1 MRKQCI
7 GLFIFIIA
15 FSCILVAQEAR
26 PEDWHLHNPKTEGI
40 QGISLDDAYKLLK
53 GKKSRTVIVAVI
65 DSGID
70 IEHEDLVGK
79 IWKNTKEIAG
89 NGADDDGN
97 GYVDDVFGWNF
108 IGSKDGTNIVYD
120 TYELTR
126 EYARLK
132 PVFEVYQ
139 VAPEGKETEFAYWK
153 DIRQKYQNRSM
164 EAMKQYAFYRDVRTN
179 TLSMEQQVV
188 SFYGIDEITSQLLD
202 SLPTDQPEVERA
214 HLALQNLLQM
224 FDLDS
229 MNQLRTSL
237 DEAVEHFEV
246 QVKYGYNINYNPRE
260 VIGDTWNDPYEM
272 GYGNANVE
280 GDFADHGTHVAGI
293 IAATRSNSIGVD
305 GIADNVLIMPLRVVP
320 NGDERDKDV
329 ANAIRYAAD
338 NGAHIINMS
347 FGKSFEY
354 RKDIVDEAIDY
365 ASDKGVL
372 FVQGAGNSN
381 KNSDVVNN
389 YPTPIRLEP
398 DTVHLPNWITVGAHD
413 YLLDERFVADFSN
426 YGERTVDIFA
436 PGVQIH
442 STIPNNKYTPFDG
455 TSMASPVVAGVAAL
469 IWSYYPDLTAAQLR
483 SVIIDS
489 ARIYDN
495 LQVLRPGDETLISF
509 SSLSIIGGV
518 LDAAAAMK
526 LADERVKKSR

>member
-1 MRKQCI
+1 MRKHHI
-7 GLFIFIIA
+7 GVFIFTIA
-15 FSCILVAQEAR
+15 FSHFLVAQEAR

-40 QGISLDDAYKLLK
+40 QGISLDDAYTLLK

-97 GYVDDVFGWNF
+97 GYVDDVYGWNF
-108 IGSKDGTNIVYD
+108 IGSKEGENIVYD

-132 PVFEVYQ
+132 PIFEVHQ
-139 VAPEGKETEFAYWK
+139 VAPEGNEVEFAYWQ

-179 TLSMEQQVV
+179 TLSMEQQVA

-202 SLPTDQPEVERA
+202 SLQADQSDVRRA

-224 FDLDS
+224 FELDS
-229 MNQLRTSL
+229 MSQLRASL

-260 VIGDTWNDPYEM
+260 VIGDTWDDPYEV
-272 GYGNANVE
+272 GYGNTNVE
-280 GDFADHGTHVAGI
+280 GDFAEHGTHVAGI
-293 IAATRSNSIGVD
+293 IAANRQNEVGIKGV
-305 GIADNVLIMPLRVVP
+305 AEHVLIMPLRVVP

-354 RKDIVDEAIDY
+354 RKSIVDEAIDY
-365 ASDKGVL
+365 ASEKGVL

-381 KNSDVVNN
+381 KNSDEVNN
-389 YPTPIRLEP
+389 FPTPIRLEP

-426 YGERTVDIFA
+426 YGQRTVDLFA
-436 PGVQIH
+436 PGVQIY
-442 STIPNNKYTPFDG
+442 STIPANEYAPFDG
-455 TSMASPVVAGVAAL
+455 TSMASPVVAGIAAL
-469 IWSYYPDLTAAQLR
+469 VWAYFPDLTAAQLR
-483 SVIIDS
+483 KVLMD
-489 ARIYDN
+489 AVRTYDD
-495 LQVLRPGDETLISF
+495 LQVQRPGDKARVPF
-509 SSLSIIGGV
+509 SSLSISGGV
-518 LDAAAAMK
+518 IDAAAAVK
-526 LADERVKKSR
+526 LADELVKKSR